1 MVKIGDVCPLFFNP
15 IKDKFG
21 IEVDYIQK
29 FYTSDKIH
37 LQIFSNADESV
48 SATLVDLINGASSS
62 IALSKYNQNIEIVMH
77 YAVLT
82 GLPDGEY
89 KIGVN
94 GIFSEPF
101 CVSSSSELL
110 ERTTL
115 IKYSHKDNNSVFN
128 NVFWLNGAQLLFDW
142 RVEAG
147 FKLNGYSPKLDN
159 EQYRNQWQEIKNLYS
174 VPYDSYVLTIG
185 DACGVPYWYGRHL
198 NRILCLSTFIVKD
211 TGFVR
216 SENSVPEMSQVIE
229 DSQLFNVTCSIE
241 PQYNDISGS
250 WNPNVEETYLISV
263 SINPDD
269 ANKCTITAS
278 GDVINIV
285 AASDKKS
292 YLITVRKNGIVIV
305 NVVAE
310 EGYQV
315 NELTVDGVS
324 KGDMSEY
331 TFEDI
336 NEDHTMSVSMEEATA
351 VNFLVRNDLPDV
363 YYSSTQAALDA
374 IKADYPNGLTQNIT
388 LTCIKQVTE
397 KRVGG
402 TWISTLSD
410 WNKRSICYLTI
421 DGNDK
426 LTYDGKSLGG
436 LQFKE
441 VDNVLLRNISF
452 VNCANYAGEYSP
464 SELYALYYKGNAE
477 LYARNLMIY
486 QCSFNGLYPNDSTKK
501 AYRTIGSQYSENLT
515 VLGCDISNDYGNCM
529 KFTNSSYVSL
539 LKNTINVDYSLNVV
553 AHPSIMTLK
562 NCYCLNVEDNDL
574 SGDNR
579 ENYFELSNV
588 ERIYFRRN
596 EFSGGGGR
604 AITMTTLAGVKEV
617 VIDSNLFVGMVNSPA
632 GDWMKEYINLTKINS
647 LKIRNNTFYMDGRFY
662 EQYVTRGGTVENAEL
677 FNNILINA
685 TGSTTSSING
695 FVINRCKTLKTGN
708 NLYESMRGLIVS
720 PNADA
725 ESEYITIDWTTG
737 RDIAKLQT
745 AGYETNSIEVE
756 DGTKL
761 LEIQNGGDSY
771 KLIAGLE
778 YYSNMAY
785 MPFADIEYKSKGSLG
800 NTRGCYNLAGIQI
813 DENQDITGYTGENY
827 SVDQAFDSDVQYSAM
842 ADDILCLTHNTL
854 DRMKLI
860 VFSIVGSQHT
870 EFQLGKSGI
879 IHTYPVLDEN
889 NQYEADELYTI
900 NVE

>member
-1 MVKIGDVCPLFFNP
+1 MLMICPFTPFFFNES
-15 IKDKFG
+15 KDKFG
-21 IEVDYIQK
+21 LSSRYIQK
-29 FYTSDKIH
+29 FAPTDKI
-37 LQIFSNADESV
+37 LIEVLSDGSEVPAPISIID
-48 SATLVDLINGASSS
+48 ATTNKIVASFNWNSWKMNNTKV
-62 IALSKYNQNIEIVMH
+62 LFY
-77 YAVLT
+77 YVLT
-82 GLPDGEY
+82 GLNKGFY
-89 KIGVN
+89 RAHLL
-94 GIFSEPF
+94 GI
-101 CVSSSSELL
+101 SSDIFKVTDYSRELD
-110 ERTTL
+110 ETTL
-115 IKYSHKDNNSVFN
+115 IRYSMRDNRQRTDSVFII
-128 NVFWLNGAQLLFDW
+128 NGVQYFFEF
-142 RVEAG
+142 RVPGG
-147 FKLNGYSPKLDN
+147 FRDDNWGFAVDN
-159 EQYRNQWQEIKNLYS
+159 EQFLSPNGDIVELYS
-174 VPYDSYVLTIG
+174 RETIQKTFTLG
-185 DACGVPYWYGRHL
+185 NSIGCPVWYAAML
-198 NRILCLSTFIVKD
+198 NRILSCSYVFFDGVRYARKD
-211 TGFVR
+211 
-216 SENSVPEMSQVIE
+216 SSVPEINLLVDGVRSYVFKQ
-229 DSQLFNVTCSIE
+229 SLQH
-241 PQYNDISGS
+241 ISGVS
-250 WNPNVEETYLISV
+250 SEGISKYFSIKVNVDTDSV
-263 SINPDD
+263 G
-269 ANKCTITAS
+269 KCTITAT
-278 GDVINIV
+278 GNLINIV
-285 AASDKKS
+285 ESIDKS
-292 YLITVRKNGIVIV
+292 NYVITVDISGSVTVSIV
-305 NVVAE
+305 AKS
-310 EGYQV
+310 GYQV
-315 NELTVDGVS
+315 QELTVDSVS
-324 KGDMSEY
+324 KGDVSEY

-351 VNFLVRNDLPDV
+351 VNFLLRNDLPDV
-363 YYSSTQAALDA
+363 YYSSTQSALDA
-374 IKADYPNGLTQNIT
+374 IKADYPEGLTQNVI
-388 LTCIKQVTE
+388 LTCIKPAKE
-397 KRVGG
+397 KRLSG
-402 TWISTLSD
+402 TWIATLSN
-410 WNKRSICYLTI
+410 WNKRSIGHLTI
-421 DGNDK
+421 DGNNK

-436 LQFKE
+436 LQLKE

-596 EFSGGGGR
+596 EFLGGGGR

-632 GDWMKEYINLTKINS
+632 GAWMKEYINLTKINS

-662 EQYVTRGGTVENAEL
+662 EQYITRGGTVENAEL

-695 FVINRCKTLKTGN
+695 FVINRCKSLKTGN

-737 RDIAKLQT
+737 RDITKLQT